1 MTANRYKYWG
11 NWGLPIRGV
20 FGKTTVVTITT
31 IVAAK
36 GILEPLRWDAKL
48 ESLRWRAEVRRLGG

>member
-20 FGKTTVVTITT
+20 FGKTTIATIST

-36 GILEPLRWDAKL
+36 GIL